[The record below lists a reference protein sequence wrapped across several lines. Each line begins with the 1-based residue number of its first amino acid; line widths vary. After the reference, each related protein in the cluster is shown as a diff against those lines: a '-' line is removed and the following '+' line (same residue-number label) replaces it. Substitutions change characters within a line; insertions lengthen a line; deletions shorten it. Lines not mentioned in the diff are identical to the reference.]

1 MTARPTVPPGRSG
14 DRSSAQLTTSIALG
28 AIAASPDAIVVTD
41 LGLPDRPAVW
51 MNPAFT
57 DLTGWTEEEVLGR
70 NTRFVIGA
78 TTRPDEIARLLAA
91 IAAGESAVATVDV
104 ANRDGSCRPVEA
116 STAAVT
122 DADGRATHRVW
133 FLRDITD
140 RQQAE
145 DALRRSEAYHRS
157 LTENS
162 SDIVTILDET
172 GRIAYMSEAARGALG
187 IDPRQLVGR
196 RGIRLIHRDDRAIA
210 AAAFAEAMAGAG
222 RPARAVVVRFH
233 HAAGGDRSLES
244 VAMQVTG
251 EDGRPEIIV
260 NSRDVTARVAAEAAL
275 RESERR
281 FRHTLDQI
289 RLVAVSLDT
298 DGRVSYVNDHLL
310 ELTGWRRE
318 EAIGAGWFGT
328 FVSPDEGP
336 RLLGIYGTG
345 ISTGEIPTHL
355 ENHLAARDGS
365 RRLIAWTNTILRDP
379 SGAILG
385 VTSVGEDVTVARLAQ
400 DELQATAER
409 LTRSDQALREANVR
423 LEEAVLQSSEMA
435 VMAEQAS
442 AAKSSFL
449 ATMSH
454 EIRTPMN
461 GVIGMTGLLLDTPLT
476 AEQRDYAEVV
486 RSSAESLMEIIN
498 DILDFSKIEAGRMD
512 LETIE
517 FDLAQA
523 IEGVIDLLAGPAQL
537 RGLALLA
544 DLAPDVPRALLGDPS
559 RIRQI
564 LMNLVGNAVK
574 FTTTGEVVVSV
585 SLEGGFG
592 GVGGSPD
599 GSPDTVELRFEVRDT
614 GPGIAPDGI
623 ERLFQAFTQEDA
635 TTTRRFGGTGLG
647 LAISRQLTELMNGRI
662 GVTSAVGSGSTFWF
676 TVALGRRVETGLERA
691 RAAVVGRRIL
701 VVGGEPSRSLS
712 IGHELERLGT
722 TVVRVASARDA
733 MAALTDAARAGPPFD
748 AAIIAE
754 DLPGMAGR
762 ELARVIKAHEDQAE
776 VRIALLVPVGRSD
789 LGLRAHPTGV
799 ELEIR
804 QPLRRAALIQSFVG
818 LFTRTVAPTFDR
830 RTAGRL
836 AGQDEGTG
844 RRRGGRRIL
853 VVEDNVVNQK
863 VAVALLGRMGHRV
876 DVAANGFEAIA
887 AVEQGRYDLV
897 LMDCQMPEMDGFE
910 SATAIRDR
918 EAGTGRRV
926 PIVAMTANALIED
939 RARCLAAGMDDHI
952 SKPVRQETLAGALEA
967 WLPADIDETLIAGS
981 GAVSGRGAMR
991 ETAGAAADTGPGR
1004 ESTPVGGG
1012 AGAAPA
1018 NRRRAT
1024 RPRKVA

>member
-1 MTARPTVPPGRSG
+1 MTARPTMPPGRPG
-14 DRSSAQLTTSIALG
+14 NRSSAQLTTSIALG

-51 MNPAFT
+51 INPAFT
-57 DLTGWTEEEVLGR
+57 DLTGWTEAEVLGR

-91 IAAGESAVATVDV
+91 IAAGASAVATVDV

-140 RQQAE
+140 RQRAE

-187 IDPRQLVGR
+187 IDPRRLVGR
-196 RGIRLIHRDDRAIA
+196 QGIRLIHRDDRAIA

-244 VAMQVTG
+244 VAMRVTG

-260 NSRDVTARVAAEAAL
+260 NSRDVTDRVAAEAAL

-318 EAIGAGWFGT
+318 EAIGAGWFGM

-345 ISTGEIPTHL
+345 ISTGDIPTHL

-400 DELQATAER
+400 DEVQATAER

-585 SLEGGFG
+585 SLEGGI
-592 GVGGSPD
+592 GGSPD
-599 GSPDTVELRFEVRDT
+599 GSPDVVELRFEVRDT
-614 GPGIAPDGI
+614 GPGIAPDAI

-647 LAISRQLTELMNGRI
+647 LAICRQLTELMNGRI
-662 GVTSAVGSGSTFWF
+662 GVTSVVGSGSTFWF
-676 TVALGRRVETGLERA
+676 TVALGRRLETGLERA

-722 TVVRVASARDA
+722 TVVCVASARDA
-733 MAALTDAARAGPPFD
+733 MAALTDEARADRPFD

-762 ELARVIKAHEDQAE
+762 ELARVIKAHEDLAG
-776 VRIALLVPVGRSD
+776 VRIALLVPVGRSN
-789 LGLRAHPTGV
+789 LALRARPAGV

-804 QPLRRAALIQSFVG
+804 QPLRRVALIQSLVG
-818 LFTRTVAPTFDR
+818 LITRTVEPTFDR
-830 RTAGRL
+830 RTAGRQT
-836 AGQDEGTG
+836 GQDDGTG

-876 DVAANGFEAIA
+876 DVAANGVEAIT

-967 WLPADIDETLIAGS
+967 WLPADIDEALIAGS
-981 GAVSGRGAMR
+981 GAVGGRGATR

-1012 AGAAPA
+1012 ARPAPA